1 MLTSLG
7 NAEAYHLID
16 SGDLKMEETLS
27 STFMRTKGKPINFNG
42 KTVVA
47 IIEIEITKPRTLFS
61 VRRSGATNGRVQGLA
76 LKMTGGQIVVEGSG
90 KGCPEIVLWSDTSPD
105 AVEIEVLSSGGN
117 VLKIWN
123 VWKSAFGMNAWVGN
137 AGMHVH
143 GADGMITLEC
153 SDGVG
158 DVDFSDYV
166 VVMEKR

>member
-1 MLTSLG
+1 
-7 NAEAYHLID
+7 
-16 SGDLKMEETLS
+16 MEETLS

-47 IIEIEITKPRTLFS
+47 IIEIKITEPRTVFS
-61 VRRSGATNGRVQGLA
+61 VRRLGAANGRVQGLA
-76 LKMTGGQIVVEGSG
+76 FKLTGGQIVVEGPG
-90 KGCPEIVLWSDTSPD
+90 IGCPEIVLWSDTSPD
-105 AVEIEVLSSGGN
+105 DVEIEVLSSRGH

-137 AGMHVH
+137 AGIHVR
-143 GADGMITLEC
+143 GTDDMMTLEC

-166 VVMEKR
+166 VVVEKR